1 MPEDSPDVLEVV
13 IAPEELLCQPP
24 GPHHVLGQEAGPAQ
38 TLPGVQHG
46 GGEEG
51 VSSLR
56 VAQTKQGEKQEVE
69 EEGDVWSQHWCV
81 IQVKYAE
88 GMNLINTVGRER

>member
-24 GPHHVLGQEAGPAQ
+24 GSHQVLGQEAGPAQ
-38 TLPGVQHG
+38 TLSGVQHG

-56 VAQTKQGEKQEVE
+56 VAHTKQGEKERE
-69 EEGDVWSQHWCV
+69 
-81 IQVKYAE
+81 
-88 GMNLINTVGRER
+88 GRER

>member
-1 MPEDSPDVLEVV
+1 MPEDSPDILEVV

-24 GPHHVLGQEAGPAQ
+24 GSHHVLGQEAGPAQ
-38 TLPGVQHG
+38 TLSGVQHG

-56 VAQTKQGEKQEVE
+56 VAHTKQGEKE
-69 EEGDVWSQHWCV
+69 EE
-81 IQVKYAE
+81 E
-88 GMNLINTVGRER
+88 EEE